1 MEPCD
6 KYDEW
11 MALVWADL
19 DFKTKIGILAYLS
32 ENV

>member
-11 MALVWADL
+11 MALVYADL